1 MYETAVQDAV
11 QYISVHIN
19 NLQKRSLHGTM
30 CKLMEN
36 SQMP

>member
-1 MYETAVQDAV
+1 MYETAEKYAM

-19 NLQKRSLHGTM
+19 NLQKISLHETM